1 MKETGAGGRERA
13 GREGFQGK
21 AVSQRRRKMRLS
33 RSLCKDGIVNRGW
46 VMAGTGQ
53 GVGG

>member
-1 MKETGAGGRERA
+1 MKETGAGGRERVV
-13 GREGFQGK
+13 REGFQVK

-33 RSLCKDGIVNRGW
+33 RSLCKDEIVNRGW
-46 VMAGTGQ
+46 MMAGKGQ